1 MRSLI
6 LVDVLHLA
14 RDEPSW
20 WLSVLDTSRLSVLD
34 GSRSGWLLCHLEH
47 LGRLR
52 RLGFLGL
59 DPEGFFLKRCRCFLF
74 LRLRECLLCI
84 NGRIVVL
91 LDGSWGSLG
100 CKERGSLNSPVQI
113 REFIRLYHKVLLGFV
128 WPLDLARVEAFAH
141 IATEN
146 GKDEK
151 DDQVQGQSHD
161 RKHSLPVFHLE
172 INFPN
177 GRFYSSL
184 SSHLAASIPAE
195 LIAETSQLADDTWG
209 FIVENAKG

>member
-52 RLGFLGL
+52 RLGFL
-59 DPEGFFLKRCRCFLF
+59 F
-74 LRLRECLLCI
+74 LRLREFLLCI

-172 INFPN
+172 INFAN

>member
-52 RLGFLGL
+52 RLG
-59 DPEGFFLKRCRCFLF
+59 FLF

-172 INFPN
+172 INFAN

-184 SSHLAASIPAE
+184 SLHLAASIPAE